1 MLVPTRSQVRLGSL
15 QIVKPSPGLALPK
28 WGSSSSSELPQLPS
42 LEGSANCSDSAFEGY
57 LSSLTVGN
65 ERSPAV
71 HTCRAHCLTC
81 PALIQENQFVF
92 NTTSRK
98 YFAIDI
104 KTHEVHSKL
113 QNYIYLLTCIHCG
126 IQYVDQSIT
135 LLNLMKIHR

>member
-1 MLVPTRSQVRLGSL
+1 MLVLTRSQVRLGSL

-28 WGSSSSSELPQLPS
+28 RGSSSSSELPQLPS
-42 LEGSANCSDSAFEGY
+42 LEGSVNCSDRAFEGC

-65 ERSPAV
+65 ERSLAV
-71 HTCRAHCLTC
+71 HTYRAHCLTC
-81 PALIQENQFVF
+81 PALIR
-92 NTTSRK
+92 SRK

-104 KTHEVHSKL
+104 KTDEVHSKL

-126 IQYVDQSIT
+126 IQYVDQNIT